1 MHTFSPGNG
10 HGILTDA
17 SAASNADHGGNA
29 EGVAFGDVDNDGDL
43 DLYVGNANQPNVLLL
58 NDGHGIFTDASAA
71 SNVDHSGNSHG
82 VAFGD
87 VDNDG
92 GLDLYVGNANQP
104 NVLLRNAHHG
114 PDDGQHDAAAADW
127 LVVLPLDGAGHR
139 TLHGAAVRVLL
150 AGTRVLVG
158 LRTVDGGS
166 GYCSQSA
173 YGAHFGLPPVAGS
186 GPTATYHYD
195 VEVRPPGSEEWSV
208 AAEGVA
214 GGITLEWRSGRYI

>member
-1 MHTFSPGNG
+1 MRCVPGG
-10 HGILTDA
+10 VCRE
-17 SAASNADHGGNA
+17 GG
-29 EGVAFGDVDNDGDL
+29 GVATWSRTERPSSVHWLEPLRKN
-43 DLYVGNANQPNVLLL
+43 
-58 NDGHGIFTDASAA
+58 T
-71 SNVDHSGNSHG
+71 
-82 VAFGD
+82 
-87 VDNDG
+87 
-92 GLDLYVGNANQP
+92 GLVRH
-104 NVLLRNAHHG
+104 LRNSHHG
-114 PDDGQHDAAAADW
+114 PDDGQHGAAAADW

-173 YGAHFGLPPVAGS
+173 YGAHFGLPVARS
-186 GPTATYHYD
+186 SATATYYFD

-214 GGITLEWRSGRYI
+214 GGITLEWRSGR